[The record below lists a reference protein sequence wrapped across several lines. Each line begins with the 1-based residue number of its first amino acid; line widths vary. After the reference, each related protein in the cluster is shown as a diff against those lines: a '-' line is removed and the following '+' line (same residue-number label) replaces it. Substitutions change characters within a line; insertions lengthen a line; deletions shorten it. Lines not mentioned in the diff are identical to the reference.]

1 MPNAES
7 QQNNSSYEKKYQSG
21 YGLQYP
27 DAHVTRLYEKFL
39 KYEYGFT
46 SGKMLD
52 IGCGIG
58 QHLSY
63 FKSKGFETYGF
74 EFAST
79 AVSKAKQNFPDLA
92 SNIKVGDFTEKI
104 DYFNGLK
111 FDFIFSNQVLYYAD
125 RKQLKKAIKE
135 IDQILNPGGF
145 VYFTMI
151 GTQSY
156 YYENSFQLPNSDL
169 RRVTLTGRLNE
180 VTDVIFIENE
190 EELANTFDLFD
201 PLFIGHYDI
210 TMREGSGFHFQYL
223 GRKRIQKN

>member
-1 MPNAES
+1 MPNIQSEQS
-7 QQNNSSYEKKYQSG
+7 NSSYEKKYQSG

-27 DAHVTRLYEKFL
+27 DGQVIRLYEKFL

-79 AVSKAKQNFPDLA
+79 AVSQAKLNFPDVA
-92 SNIKVGDFTEKI
+92 SNIKVGDFTKKI
-104 DYFNGLK
+104 DYFDGLK

-125 RKQLKKAIKE
+125 RNQLEIAINE
-135 IDQILNPGGF
+135 IDKVLNPGGL

-151 GTQSY
+151 GTKSY
-156 YYENSFQLPNSDL
+156 YYDNSFPLPNSDL
-169 RRVTLTGRLNE
+169 RRVTLKGRLNE
-180 VTDVIFIENE
+180 VTDILFIDNE
-190 EELANTFDLFD
+190 QQLVDTFNLFD
-201 PLFIGHYDI
+201 PLFVGHYDI
-210 TMREGSGFHFQYL
+210 SMREGSGFHYQYL
-223 GRKRIQKN
+223 GRKRNK